1 MGNHKSCI
9 LLLLVAFAASSCAPT
24 TRFEWGNYENAL
36 YQYYKAPSQL
46 ISYREDLRE
55 AIDSGV
61 AEDRLS
67 PGLYAELGYTYL
79 EQGNLETAREL
90 FQSEMQNF
98 PESRPFL
105 GRLIERLSQSAADGT
120 PIS

>member
-1 MGNHKSCI
+1 MGNYKFYI
-9 LLLLVAFAASSCAPT
+9 LLLLIAVTASSCAPT

-36 YQYYKAPSQL
+36 YQYYKAPSEL
-46 ISYREDLRE
+46 VSYREDLRE

-61 AEDRLS
+61 TEGRLA

-79 EQGNLETAREL
+79 EQGNLETASEL

-105 GRLIERLSQSAADGT
+105 DSLIKSL
-120 PIS
+120 II